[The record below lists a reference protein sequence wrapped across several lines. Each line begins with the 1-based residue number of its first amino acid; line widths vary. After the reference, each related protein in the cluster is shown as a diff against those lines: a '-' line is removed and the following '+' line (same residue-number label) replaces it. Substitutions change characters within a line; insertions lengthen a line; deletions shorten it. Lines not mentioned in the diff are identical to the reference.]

1 MVSATKHAGLYRFT
15 LALIG
20 YTIVIIVWGAW
31 VRISGSGA
39 GCGEH
44 WPLCNG
50 EAIPFGSSHK
60 TWIEVSHRYSTAVFG
75 IAVVLLC
82 ALARKITTQHN
93 LHRIGAYCVLVFTI
107 LEALIGRLLV
117 VRGYVDQDT
126 SISRLIIMPLHLVNT
141 SLLLASE
148 VFTARMLLPDYQRKL
163 AISKTKGVVTI
174 IFLCLLLTLLTSG
187 AIASLGSHLLPSH
200 GIFEGLQ
207 ADLNTDS
214 HVAVRLRPLHL
225 VFGLSVFVLTALVAW
240 YEPHVLKPLLKL
252 QSFRRFLST
261 MCALVLLGI
270 LTVVL
275 LSPVTLKLAHLTV
288 ANIFVVSATGLFVD
302 FLFLPLETTPSQQAP
317 LPSPNFNH

>member
-1 MVSATKHAGLYRFT
+1 MTSATQHTALHRFT
-15 LALIG
+15 LALIA
-20 YTIVIIVWGAW
+20 YTVAIIVWGAW

-44 WPLCNG
+44 WPLCHG
-50 EAIPFGSSHK
+50 KAIPFGSSHR
-60 TWIEVSHRYSTAVFG
+60 TWIEVSHRYSTALFG
-75 IAVVLLC
+75 FAVVVLC
-82 ALARKITTQHN
+82 ALARRITTQHN

-117 VRGYVDQDT
+117 VRGYVEQDT

-148 VFTARMLLPDYQRKL
+148 VFTARMLLADYQRKL
-163 AISKTKGVVTI
+163 PVPRIKGIVTI

-207 ADLNTDS
+207 ADLSTDS

-225 VFGLSVFVLTALVAW
+225 VFGLSVFALTILVAW
-240 YEPHVLKPLLKL
+240 YEPHVLRPLLKL
-252 QSFRRFLST
+252 KSFRRFLST
-261 MCALVLLGI
+261 MCALVLLGM
-270 LTVVL
+270 LTVLL
-275 LSPVTLKLAHLTV
+275 LSPVALKLAHLTV
-288 ANIFVVSATGLFVD
+288 ANIFVVSAAGLLVD
-302 FLFLPLETTPSQQAP
+302 FLFLPLETNPSQQTSSIP
-317 LPSPNFNH
+317 PNFDR